1 MHEKL
6 GELHYYPV
14 TSIEGDGKAVK
25 AQKKTK
31 KAKKGLDSR
40 ESIYCFYDLETVF
53 DSQSDDM
60 ATQYSFVLYTCSKKV
75 FDSIDGEITP

>member
-14 TSIEGDGKAVK
+14 TSIQGDGKALK
-25 AQKKTK
+25 AQKKK
-31 KAKKGLDSR
+31 KTKKGLDSR
-40 ESIYCFYDLETVF
+40 KSIYCFYDLETVF

-60 ATQYSFVLYTCSKKV
+60 ATQYSYVLYCCTK
-75 FDSIDGEITP
+75 E